1 MNAECGM
8 PAAAGKLH
16 AECDWEMK
24 RIGKPAISKS
34 SSLIP
39 TFLIQF
45 DCGIAADT
53 AAATEA
59 GADGRNP
66 R

>member
-1 MNAECGM
+1 MGDEANGETGNR
-8 PAAAGKLH
+8 KL
-16 AECDWEMK
+16 
-24 RIGKPAISKS
+24 AISKS